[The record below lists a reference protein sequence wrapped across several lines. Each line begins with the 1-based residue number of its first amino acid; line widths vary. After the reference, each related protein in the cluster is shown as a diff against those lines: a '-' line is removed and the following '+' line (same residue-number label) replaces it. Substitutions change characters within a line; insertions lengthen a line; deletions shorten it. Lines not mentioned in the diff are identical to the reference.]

1 MAWLLLLAAGVLEI
15 VWAVSLKHAE
25 GFGRFWPS
33 AMGISAATLSFVLL
47 GISLRTLPVGTAYA
61 VWVGIGV
68 LGVAAVGMAVLGEGI
83 SPGRLGFLA
92 LITVGIVGLLVLDG

>member
-25 GFGRFWPS
+25 GFARFWPS